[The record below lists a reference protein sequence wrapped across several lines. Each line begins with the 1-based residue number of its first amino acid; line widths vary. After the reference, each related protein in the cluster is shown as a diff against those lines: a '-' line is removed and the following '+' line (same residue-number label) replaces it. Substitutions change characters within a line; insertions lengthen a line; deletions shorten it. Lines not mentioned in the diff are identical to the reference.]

1 MLTRY
6 FKANYPGQYITIG
19 VVGLLLWGVGAVH
32 PPAMPPPQG
41 PVPLYTL
48 LFDWFSGTPYL
59 AMGIGFVLV
68 VFQTIWLNFIVL
80 NHDLV
85 PHNTSLTALLFL
97 LFISL
102 LPSYLTLTPI
112 TLTIP
117 FILFILQAL
126 LKAYH
131 EPQPIE
137 LVYTAGFFVA
147 LASMFFFPALLL
159 YCFLLCCLLLY
170 RTMKWREWVSSLI
183 GLATPYLYLVVVY
196 FLRDNLSSLASQYV
210 GYFQQVRL
218 AMPQAAPATWVLFS
232 LLAIAGLLGIWN
244 IMRMNREK
252 TVEFRKKGSVFLW
265 LLFWS
270 LLICS
275 LAGPNQLYFPAL
287 LSVSISV
294 VITGLFY
301 HSRRS
306 SRFEVLLWALLILQF
321 ANTAFGPYLP
331 WH

>member
-6 FKANYPGQYITIG
+6 FKANYPGQYITVG
-19 VVGLLLWGVGAVH
+19 VVGLLLWGAGAVH

-48 LFDWFSGTPYL
+48 LFSWFSGTPYL

-68 VFQTIWLNFIVL
+68 VVQAIWLNFIVL

-102 LPSYLTLTPI
+102 LPSYLTLTPL

-117 FILFILQAL
+117 FVLFILQAL
-126 LKAYH
+126 LKAYN

-147 LASMFFFPALLL
+147 LASMFFFPSLLL
-159 YCFLLCCLLLY
+159 YCFLLCCLLVY

-196 FLRDNLSSLASQYV
+196 FLSDNIPALTAQYAD
-210 GYFQQVRL
+210 YLHQVR
-218 AMPQAAPATWVLFS
+218 MGIPSTGPSTWILFG
-232 LLAIAGLLGIWN
+232 LMALFGLLGIWN
-244 IMRMNREK
+244 LLRLNQEK
-252 TVEFRKKGSVFLW
+252 TVEFRKKGLVFLW
-265 LLFWS
+265 LLVWS
-270 LLICS
+270 LLICL

-287 LSVSISV
+287 LSTSLPVFA
-294 VITGLFY
+294 TGFY
-301 HSRRS
+301 YYSARR
-306 SRFEVLLWALLILQF
+306 SRFEALLWILLILLF
-321 ANTAFGPYLP
+321 ANTAFGLYLP